1 MGKLSPRFPIC
12 KLHPLPHPP
21 FHGYLIRVSS
31 TYPFPARAPLA
42 QSLARLLLLSLS
54 AAVYV
59 CEPCQGWR
67 RTSRRL

>member
-1 MGKLSPRFPIC
+1 MGKLSPAFLYANCI
-12 KLHPLPHPP
+12 PLPHPP
-21 FHGYLIRVSS
+21 FPRHLIRVSS
-31 TYPFPARAPLA
+31 TYPFSARAPLT
-42 QSLARLLLLSLS
+42 QSLALSLLLSLS